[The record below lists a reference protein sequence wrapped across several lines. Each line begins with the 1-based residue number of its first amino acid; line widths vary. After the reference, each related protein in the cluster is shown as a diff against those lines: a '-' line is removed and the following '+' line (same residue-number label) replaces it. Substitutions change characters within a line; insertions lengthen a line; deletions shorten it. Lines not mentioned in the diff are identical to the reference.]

1 MTVTHVKERQRLIS
15 AHTFT
20 RRAESVHE
28 STHESERNSLRSA
41 RRMNRISFE
50 SADGG
55 VVTTEGVRSY
65 FSKFGAI
72 LDAYVGH
79 HGTVGSVQFDGAEA
93 YQSAAAASQHI
104 IDGSTITLVRLP
116 PLYIENEDEGVRIYI
131 VCSKFVKCIHYFFLI
146 FSFPN

>member
-1 MTVTHVKERQRLIS
+1 
-15 AHTFT
+15 
-20 RRAESVHE
+20 
-28 STHESERNSLRSA
+28 
-41 RRMNRISFE
+41 MNRISFE

-79 HGTVGSVQFDGAEA
+79 HVTMGSVQFDGAEA
-93 YQSAAAASQHI
+93 YQSAAATSQHM

-116 PLYIENEDEGVRIYI
+116 PLSIENEDEGVRSYMRREQWIRA
-131 VCSKFVKCIHYFFLI
+131 CEAS
-146 FSFPN
+146 